1 MMRPSLTTYVRVP
14 LATDPRSGIPEYLRV
29 LMKPY
34 IDLIIQ
40 GKALD
45 HHQGSLKALSM
56 DALDYVN
63 DCFFHPEHCK

>member
-1 MMRPSLTTYVRVP
+1 
-14 LATDPRSGIPEYLRV
+14 
-29 LMKPY
+29 MKPY

-45 HHQGSLKALSM
+45 DHQASLKTLSM
-56 DALDYVN
+56 DALDYIN